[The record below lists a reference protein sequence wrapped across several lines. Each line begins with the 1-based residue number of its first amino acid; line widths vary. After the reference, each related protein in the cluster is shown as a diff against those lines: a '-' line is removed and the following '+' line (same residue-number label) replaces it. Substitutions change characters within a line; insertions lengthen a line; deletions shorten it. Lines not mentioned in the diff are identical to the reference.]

1 NPDFFAGGSMAIDMG
16 GCREA
21 IAGLAAE
28 SGLTPEQTAW
38 GIHDVVNENMASAAR
53 VHIAERG
60 KDPRR
65 YSLLATGGAGPVHA
79 CYVAKKLGLRQVICP
94 PAAGVASALGLLIA
108 PARIDRVATIATEM
122 NKLDWTAFE
131 DAYGRLER
139 EAKEIVA
146 ETGLDA
152 ASATVQR
159 LADIGVVGQAFEVVV
174 ELPPGPCTAASS
186 AALTEPYERSY
197 LEKFARTSPAVPVE
211 IIYIRVTDTAE
222 VAGTDVSMEA
232 AEASDRPARKG
243 RRP

>member
-1 NPDFFAGGSMAIDMG
+1 YGLGGSRPTVTDADFLLGYLNPDFFAGGSMAIDMG

-79 CYVAKKLGLRQVICP
+79 YYVAKKLGLRQVICP

-139 EAKEIVA
+139 EAKEIV
-146 ETGLDA
+146 
-152 ASATVQR
+152 
-159 LADIGVVGQAFEVVV
+159 
-174 ELPPGPCTAASS
+174 
-186 AALTEPYERSY
+186 
-197 LEKFARTSPAVPVE
+197 
-211 IIYIRVTDTAE
+211 
-222 VAGTDVSMEA
+222 
-232 AEASDRPARKG
+232 
-243 RRP
+243 